1 MRERRQVP
9 RYQYRA
15 RGRLI
20 VSSAVQSPIEVDFTT
35 LSVRGCRV
43 QGKSVPSVGKRCQ
56 VALQWEGLEF
66 RGEAE
71 VKWKKPN
78 GEAGLVF
85 TSVDETNLTLIRR
98 LCANLHMEPLAPPS
112 PEPEDEAE

>member
-15 RGRLI
+15 HGRLI
-20 VSSAVQSPIEVDFTT
+20 VSAGESPLEIDFTT
-35 LSVRGCRV
+35 LSVQGCRV
-43 QGKSVPSVGKRCQ
+43 QGKKIPPVGEHCQ
-56 VALQWEGLEF
+56 VSFEWEGLEF

-78 GEAGLVF
+78 GDAGLVF
-85 TSVDETNLTLIRR
+85 TSIDETNLMLIRR
-98 LCANLHMEPLAPPS
+98 ACANLHLEPMAPPS
-112 PEPEDEAE
+112 PEPEDDAD

>member
-1 MRERRQVP
+1 MRERRSVP

-20 VSSAVQSPIEVDFTT
+20 VTTGPPPLEVEFTT
-35 LSVRGCRV
+35 LSVRGCRL
-43 QGKSVPSVGKRCQ
+43 QGKSVPPVGQHCQ
-56 VALQWEGLEF
+56 VALEWEGLEF

-85 TSVDETNLTLIRR
+85 TSIDETNLMLVRR
-98 LCANLHMEPLAPPS
+98 LCANLHM
-112 PEPEDEAE
+112 

>member
-15 RGRLI
+15 HGRLI
-20 VSSAVQSPIEVDFTT
+20 VSAGESPVEVDFTT

-43 QGKSVPSVGKRCQ
+43 QGMSVPSVGERCQ
-56 VALQWEGLEF
+56 VALQWERLEF

-78 GEAGLVF
+78 GDAGLAF
-85 TSVDETNLTLIRR
+85 TSIDETNLALIRR
-98 LCANLHMEPLAPPS
+98 VCANLHLEPLAPPP